1 MHEGNYK
8 SKNKENLSKFPNH
21 WEDGMSCYGAQKKKV
36 EVGKDMTSIEYTQ
49 IAERINNYLISLKE
63 ITKEL
68 W

>member
-1 MHEGNYK
+1 
-8 SKNKENLSKFPNH
+8 
-21 WEDGMSCYGAQKKKV
+21 
-36 EVGKDMTSIEYTQ
+36 MTSIEYTQ

>member
-1 MHEGNYK
+1 
-8 SKNKENLSKFPNH
+8 
-21 WEDGMSCYGAQKKKV
+21 MSCYGAQKKKV

-68 W
+68 